1 MELLKVR
8 GQEFVIEE
16 NEKVEVWAKKI
27 IVLSKTIYTKT
38 KNEMAENDSTNLQNT
53 YQQKNPMKRSTR
65 ERHKLK
71 RIHHRGMSVE
81 EAAELVGVTGY
92 AWFRRFQRKV

>member
-16 NEKVEVWAKKI
+16 NEKVEEWAKKI

-53 YQQKNPMKRSTR
+53 
-65 ERHKLK
+65 LA
-71 RIHHRGMSVE
+71 E
-81 EAAELVGVTGY
+81 EPDEGINSGKTQA
-92 AWFRRFQRKV
+92 